1 MKRRHLFPILLSLLL
16 LSQPSFGAVSEP
28 SAGPA
33 EAADASPEAPAATRV
48 LVVVIGSAAQLSAL
62 RTALGPRALDGAQ
75 IEWVSADRLLESQL
89 LEASREGAAVR
100 CFIDLSRLAR
110 ARLYFSDRRAERFLA
125 RELTLAQGL
134 DELGKEALAQVLES
148 SVERLLADQATT
160 LNREQLRSLLAP
172 EPPRAAPRREIA
184 PAPRRAK
191 RTELSGGWGAF
202 YGMRALSADRFS
214 HGPALALRLE
224 VPLRGIGI
232 GAWLSGQYLLPVE
245 LSQPVAGVRLTTFA
259 PRLGVGA
266 RAVGDSFQFGARLG
280 CGLDVERLVPQKTGQ
295 SQLELTDA
303 RWVHAGLATAAL
315 DAGLRLSSR
324 LWLSASALVDADFRP
339 RHYDLETAG
348 VQRTVLEPWPFRPG
362 AMLGAT
368 GTF

>member
-1 MKRRHLFPILLSLLL
+1 M
-16 LSQPSFGAVSEP
+16 SQPSLGAFSEP

-33 EAADASPEAPAATRV
+33 EAADASPEAPATTRV
-48 LVVVIGSAAQLSAL
+48 LVVVIGGAAQLSAL

-75 IEWVSADRLLESQL
+75 IQWISANRLLESQL
-89 LEASREGAAVR
+89 LEVSREGAAAR
-100 CFIDLSRLAR
+100 CFIDLSRLPR
-110 ARLYFSDRRAERFLA
+110 ARLYFADGQAERFLA
-125 RELTLAQGL
+125 RELTLEQGL

-148 SVERLLADQATT
+148 SVERLLADQAIT

-184 PAPRRAK
+184 PATRRAK

-259 PRLGVGA
+259 PRLGVGLA
-266 RAVGDSFQFGARLG
+266 RPVGNFLQVGARLG
-280 CGLDVERLVPQKTGQ
+280 CGLDVERLVPRKTGQ

-348 VQRTVLEPWPFRPG
+348 VQHTVLEPWPFRPG